1 MNKPYTIW
9 ALPAAFKKSGFPSMG
24 SFGATVRN
32 VVIMDAETF
41 KRLVAE
47 HPSLATA
54 EFRVGTEE

>member
-1 MNKPYTIW
+1 
-9 ALPAAFKKSGFPSMG
+9 MG